1 MFSQI
6 DKMFLL
12 LVFYIF
18 GFNSGDGEGGTTR
31 GNERQTLR
39 DFMRQNFGLSA
50 ETNGQ
55 YSLSFC
61 L

>member
-1 MFSQI
+1 
-6 DKMFLL
+6 MFLL

-18 GFNSGDGEGGTTR
+18 GLNSGDGEGGTTR